1 MTLEQRILALAQA
14 MGSELKAT
22 RNLVGLLSAL
32 STVKK
37 TSIVEALNEVVSTAN
52 GIGPIANLNTAAKGN
67 LVLALNEVLDKLNK
81 VPTTLIRDADNTGT
95 QTTYSI
101 DKITALI
108 AQMRSDVLSTITG
121 GITDTTMDTLKEIAD
136 FLKGSA
142 AGGLVD
148 SLAKR
153 VSVNGVQTFTAAEQ
167 KTARDNIAAAGAADL
182 QALANAMGNTDKDF
196 AGAFTTALA

>member
-1 MTLEQRILALAQA
+1 MTLEQRILALAQT
-14 MGSELKAT
+14 MGTELKAT

-37 TSIVEALNEVVSTAN
+37 TSIVDALNEVVSTSN
-52 GIGPIANLNTAAKGN
+52 GIGPIASLNTTAKGN

-81 VPTTLIRDADNTGT
+81 VPTTLIRDADMAGA

-153 VSVNGVQTFTAAEQ
+153 VSVSAVQTFTAAEQ
-167 KTARDNIAAAGAADL
+167 KTARDNIAAAAAADL
-182 QALANAMGNTDKDF
+182 QALSNAIGNTDKDF